1 MTDFINSIFDGTAGA
16 WSGGIA
22 HSIIILS
29 FVIALGKILGKIKIA
44 GVSFGV
50 TWILFVGIVFSH
62 FGMSLDPNL
71 LHFLKEFGLI
81 LFVYSIGLQ
90 VGPGFF
96 SSLKSGG
103 IGLNA
108 LALLVVLGGVG
119 VTIALHFITKIPMTT
134 MAGIMSGAVTN
145 TPGLGAAQQAYA
157 DSMGTN
163 APDIALG
170 YAVAYPLGV
179 IGCILSFILM
189 KAMFYKNNIPVA
201 VKTAPNKG
209 KIEVSKALAS
219 NNNAEGVA
227 IGTEGIRP
235 SNRKYISR
243 RIIIS
248 KRKLNGMVLG
258 KLEFENVLGASVT
271 RIRRAGIELK
281 ATPEIRLQYGDQ
293 VTVVGSEQ
301 SIAAVEKVLGNS
313 RKRLDEPNLVPI
325 FMGIAVGC
333 ILGSIPIHFPGIP
346 QPVKLGLAGGPLIVS
361 LLVSHFGP
369 QFKVITYTT
378 ASANLMLR
386 EIGISIFLACVGLEA
401 GNGFVDTIV
410 NHGGYVWIGYGAL
423 ITVIPLLLAGIVGR
437 FAMKLDYNTLIGVL
451 AGSSTN
457 PPALAF
463 AGEQDKNSD
472 AAAVGYATVYPLTM
486 FFRVLLAQMLIL
498 FFL

>member
-1 MTDFINSIFDGTAGA
+1 MNFLNTLFNGTEGV

-22 HSIIILS
+22 HSIIILAL
-29 FVIALGKILGKIKIA
+29 VIALGKIMGKIKIA
-44 GVSFGV
+44 GISFGV
-50 TWILFVGIVFSH
+50 TWILFIGIAFSH
-62 FGMSLDPNL
+62 FGMTLDPNL
-71 LHFLKEFGLI
+71 LQFLKEFGLI

-103 IGLNA
+103 IGLNM
-108 LALLVVLGGVG
+108 LAFLVVILGVG
-119 VTIALHFITKIPMTT
+119 ITIALHFITGQPITT
-134 MAGIMSGAVTN
+134 MTGIMSGAVTN
-145 TPGLGAAQQAYA
+145 TPGLGAAQQAYS
-157 DSMGTN
+157 DIYHTG

-179 IGCILSFILM
+179 IGCILSFVVL
-189 KAMFYKNNIPVA
+189 KACFYKKPLPV
-201 VKTAPNKG
+201 KKPKDIEDK
-209 KIEVSKALAS
+209 KIEIPDIEKADHLS
-219 NNNAEGVA
+219 D
-227 IGTEGIRP
+227 
-235 SNRKYISR
+235 SKYISR

-258 KLEFENVLGASVT
+258 KLEFEKVLGATVT

-313 RKRLDEPNLVPI
+313 RKRLDDPNLVPI
-325 FMGIAVGC
+325 FMGIALGC
-333 ILGSIPIHFPGIP
+333 ILGS
-346 QPVKLGLAGGPLIVS
+346 
-361 LLVSHFGP
+361 SHFGP
-369 QFKVITYTT
+369 QFKVVTYTT

-386 EIGISIFLACVGLEA
+386 EIGIAIFLACVGLEA

-410 NHGGYVWIGYGAL
+410 HQGGYVWIGYGAI
-423 ITVIPLLLAGIVGR
+423 ITVVPMIVAGLVGR

-451 AGSSTN
+451 AGSCTN
-457 PPALAF
+457 PPALAY

-472 AAAVGYATVYPLTM
+472 HSAVGYATVYPLTM

-498 FFL
+498 FFI